1 MASTGVSGQNR
12 CMQTRKRL
20 ENLQMGAGLLTWALV
35 TGLSVWIIIANDQSQ
50 HPLGMVIALALTNLA
65 AMLTTGSLNEHL
77 SQNHKRLAHAVQI
90 LSALAIGWL
99 IPFSFLPIYSIIWIA
114 MGTGLYSERTLW
126 VHLVLIVLSWY
137 LIMRFGWKVDGA
149 IFSASLFGTFHLFAL
164 LTGRVAHSAEAARD
178 RAEFLNSELVATQ
191 HLLSEAS
198 RQSERTRIARDLHDL
213 LGHHLTAL
221 TINLQI
227 AERLSDGEAK
237 DKIAESR
244 ALARLLLSD
253 VREADSTL
261 REESEVDFA
270 QAVELLVE
278 RVPHLDIELDIEDGL
293 AIDEFE
299 IAESLLRC
307 IQEALTNTLRHSGA
321 SRSWIQIWRD
331 NGEVHLAIRDN
342 GKQKGELVEG
352 NGFAGMRERLGRLK
366 GKLSVETID
375 DALRLH
381 VSIPEG
387 A

>member
-1 MASTGVSGQNR
+1 MASSRASGENR
-12 CMQTRKRL
+12 CMETRKRL

-35 TGLSVWIIIANDQSQ
+35 TGLSVWIIIASNETQ
-50 HPLGMVIALALTNLA
+50 HPLGMLIALALTNLA
-65 AMLTTGSLNEHL
+65 AMLTAGSQNEHVSL
-77 SQNHKRLAHAVQI
+77 TQKRIAHAVQL

-99 IPFSFLPIYSIIWIA
+99 VPFSFLPIYSIIWIA

-126 VHLVLIVLSWY
+126 IHLAGAMLAWY
-137 LIMRFGWKVDGA
+137 LIMRFSWQDNGA

-221 TINLQI
+221 SINLQI
-227 AERLSDGEAK
+227 AERLAEGESK
-237 DKIAESR
+237 KKIAESR

-253 VREADSTL
+253 VREAVSTL

-270 QAVELLVE
+270 QSVTLLVE
-278 RVPHLDIELDIEDGL
+278 RVPQLDIELDIEDGL

-321 SRSWIQIWRD
+321 SRSWIRIWRED
-331 NGEVHLAIRDN
+331 GEVHLAIRDN
-342 GKQKGELVEG
+342 GRQKGELVEG

-366 GKLSVETID
+366 GQLSVETID
-375 DALRLH
+375 NALRLH
-381 VSIPEG
+381 VTIPES

>member
-1 MASTGVSGQNR
+1 MGVNSQNR

-20 ENLQMGAGLLTWALV
+20 ENLQMGAGILTWALV
-35 TGLSVWIIIANDQSQ
+35 TGLSVWIIIRRGDQD
-50 HPLGMVIALALTNLA
+50 PLVTLLALALTNLT
-65 AMLTTGSLNEHL
+65 AMLTAGSQNEHISL
-77 SQNHKRLAHAVQI
+77 TQKRLAHAVQ
-90 LSALAIGWL
+90 LGSALAVAWAV
-99 IPFSFLPIYSIIWIA
+99 PFDFLPIYTIIWIA

-126 VHLVLIVLSWY
+126 IHLILLMIAWY
-137 LIMRFGWKVDGA
+137 LIMRFVWQDSGA
-149 IFSASLFGTFHLFAL
+149 FFSVSLFGTFHLFAL

-227 AERLSDGEAK
+227 AEQLSEGEAK
-237 DKIAESR
+237 EKVAESR

-253 VREADSTL
+253 VREAVSTL

-278 RVPHLDIELDIEDGL
+278 RVPHLDIELDIEEGL

-321 SRSWIQIWRD
+321 SRSWIRLWRED
-331 NGEVHLAIRDN
+331 GEVHLAIRDN
-342 GKQKGELVEG
+342 GKQKGALVEG

-375 DALRLH
+375 NALRLH